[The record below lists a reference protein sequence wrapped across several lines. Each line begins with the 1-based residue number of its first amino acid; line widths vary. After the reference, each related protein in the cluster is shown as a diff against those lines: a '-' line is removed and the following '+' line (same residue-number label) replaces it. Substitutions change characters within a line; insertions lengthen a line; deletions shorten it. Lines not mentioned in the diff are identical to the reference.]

1 MINACF
7 LSHKG
12 MSGLEPIFE
21 IRNVSYAYPDKLALK
36 DINIS
41 IYPGDFLAIVGPN
54 GSGKS
59 TLLKLI
65 LGILKVQ
72 SGDIFMNGKNMKS
85 ERKLTG
91 IGYVSQKA
99 NASSSGFPATVFE
112 VVRSGLIQV
121 KPLFKRFNKADGEK
135 VDEIL
140 KRLNITHLKDK
151 NISQLSGGQQQ
162 RVFIARALISNPSV
176 LVLDEPTVGIDAKHV
191 AQFYD
196 LLAQLKSEG
205 ITILLVTHD
214 IGVVV
219 DTATQVA
226 CLNQHLHFHG
236 TSHQFKSL
244 DEVEISKIYGH
255 PVKFVDHNHDRE
267 CCS

>member
-1 MINACF
+1 M
-7 LSHKG
+7 
-12 MSGLEPIFE
+12 EPIFE
-21 IRNVSYAYPDKLALK
+21 IRHVTHRYPDKVALT

-41 IYPGDFLAIVGPN
+41 IFPGDFLAIVGPN

-72 SGDIFMNGKNMKS
+72 SGSILMNGKDMKQYK
-85 ERKLTG
+85 KLTG

-99 NASSSGFPATVFE
+99 NATSGGFPATVFE

-121 KPLFKRFNKADGEK
+121 KPILKKFNKDDNEK
-135 VDEIL
+135 VEAIL
-140 KRLNITHLKDK
+140 QRLQIDHLKDK

-191 AQFYD
+191 AQFYE
-196 LLAQLKSEG
+196 LLAQLKAEG

-236 TSHQFKSL
+236 TTHQFKSL

-255 PVKFVDHNHDRE
+255 PVQFVDHNHDRK
-267 CCS
+267 CCQ

>member
-1 MINACF
+1 M
-7 LSHKG
+7 
-12 MSGLEPIFE
+12 EPVFE
-21 IRNVSYAYPDKLALK
+21 IRNVSHRYPDKIALT

-72 SGDIFMNGKNMKS
+72 TGSILMHGKDMNQHH
-85 ERKLTG
+85 KLTG

-99 NASSSGFPATVFE
+99 NASSGGFPATVFE

-121 KPLFKRFNKADGEK
+121 KPIFKKFNKHDEQK
-135 VDEIL
+135 VESML
-140 KRLNITHLKDK
+140 ERLNITHLKDK

-176 LVLDEPTVGIDAKHV
+176 LLLDEPTVGIDAKHV
-191 AQFYD
+191 AQFYE
-196 LLAQLKSEG
+196 LLAQLKEEG

-236 TSHQFKSL
+236 TTHQFKSL

-255 PVKFVDHNHDRE
+255 SVQFVDHNHDRE
-267 CCS
+267 CCK